1 MDELE
6 WGDPP
11 QREGRTY
18 HRHWQIAKRLR
29 ARKGEW
35 AHVTYNSARGATHA
49 ASKASLGETLAY
61 TPAGDFEAV
70 YRRVNDEH
78 RMYIRFLG
86 DGPDD

>member
-11 QREGRTY
+11 RHEGRTY
-18 HRHWQIAKRLR
+18 HRHQQIAKSLR
-29 ARKGEW
+29 DRKGEW
-35 AHVTYNSARGATHA
+35 AHVTYNSARAATHA
-49 ASKASLGETLAY
+49 ASKANRGGILAY

-70 YRRVNDEH
+70 YRQIDGEY

-86 DGPDD
+86 DGPDE